1 MTYLAEQLDLPYMNN
16 VLTRHDGFKET
27 EKLAAQSWLVKTRIG
42 YAVLRN
48 QDCFAVLRDKRW
60 QSPLIVFNDLHPALT
75 PEYRE
80 KRKRGLLLINGEDH
94 RRLKKMIMPAF
105 TYMNAIHMKPKM
117 EKIMSDLLDSIEE
130 KGTSNLTADIFAF
143 YPIAV
148 LCDLF
153 DIPIENWEILDKW
166 SKTLLDLYN
175 IDTDVTIDT
184 IKNLQSDINNF
195 TDQIIKQK
203 RKNPGHD
210 VISKLVSPADD
221 GEVLSDFDIAAVIEM
236 IVTAGI
242 DTIRNQLSLSMAYL
256 LEHQEEIDLLLQD
269 DNRVLHLVEELA
281 RLTPTLRGTLRMAM
295 EDIEYRGVIF
305 PEGTLISVNVAS
317 GNRDPDVFPNPN
329 ELIAF
334 RKNNASQILT
344 FGGGLHQC
352 IGMILAKIEME
363 VAIISIIKRFP
374 DIKINGECIHSPNS
388 TIFTNIEVLPVVFTP
403 KPKIN

>member
-1 MTYLAEQLDLPYMNN
+1 MTYRAEELDLPYMSN
-16 VLTRHDGFKET
+16 VLTRHDGLEET
-27 EKLAAQSWLVKTRIG
+27 QKLAEKSWLVKTRIG

-48 QDCFAVLRDKRW
+48 QDCFAILRDKRW
-60 QSPLIVFNDLHPALT
+60 QSPLIVFNDLHSALT

-105 TYMNAIHMKPKM
+105 THMNAIYMKPKM
-117 EKIMSDLLDSIEE
+117 EQIMASLLDNIAE
-130 KGTSNLTADIFAF
+130 KGSSNLTEDVFSF

-175 IDTDVTIDT
+175 IDSSVTLEMIE
-184 IKNLQSDINNF
+184 NLQSDINKF
-195 TDQIIKQK
+195 TDRVIKQK
-203 RKNPGHD
+203 RDNPGED
-210 VISKLVSPADD
+210 VISKLVLPAED

-242 DTIRNQLSLSMAYL
+242 DTIRNQLSLSMGYL
-256 LEHQEEIDLLLQD
+256 LEHREEVDLLLED
-269 DNRVLHLVEELA
+269 RNRVIHLVEELA
-281 RLTPTLRGTLRMAM
+281 RLTPTLRGTLRMAT

-305 PEGTLISVNVAS
+305 PEGTLISINVAS
-317 GNRDPDVFPNPN
+317 GNRDSDVFPEPN
-329 ELIAF
+329 KLIAF

-352 IGMILAKIEME
+352 IGMILAKVEME
-363 VAIISIIKRFP
+363 VAIISIVERFP
-374 DIKINGECIHSPNS
+374 DIKIDGECVHSPSS

-403 KPKIN
+403 KQKNN